1 MWTATSLHRPQGIVE
16 SVSARRRRQR
26 VVAAYRAGLASAGAM
41 TDPATSAPLP
51 SSASTP
57 PWFPRG
63 RTRRTPSWRDP
74 QVLQPSTRHTDEGTA
89 FVSDDTCRMTSAQ
102 ALCLTAGQ
110 LRRYHLAVV
119 DCLSSDPH
127 YRKDFVSHSLL
138 WQEALLVFPGEQG
151 LPPLPVNDAVCRQ
164 LVSAGQHLR
173 LESRTAPAEWP
184 LSDMPM
190 YLVPRA

>member
-1 MWTATSLHRPQGIVE
+1 MWTATSRDRPQGTVE

-26 VVAAYRAGLASAGAM
+26 GMAAYKAGLASAGAM
-41 TDPATSAPLP
+41 TDPATSTFT

-57 PWFPRG
+57 PWFPSG
-63 RTRRTPSWRDP
+63 RTRRTPPWRDP
-74 QVLQPSTRHTDEGTA
+74 QVLQPSLRHTANGMA

-102 ALCLTAGQ
+102 ALCLTAAQ

-119 DCLSSDPH
+119 DFLSSDPQ

-138 WQEALLVFPGEQG
+138 WQEVLLVFPGEHG
-151 LPPLPVNDAVCRQ
+151 LPPLPVSDAVCRQ

>member
-1 MWTATSLHRPQGIVE
+1 MWTATSLHKPPGTVE
-16 SVSARRRRQR
+16 SLSARRRRQR
-26 VVAAYRAGLASAGAM
+26 VASAYKAGRASAVAM
-41 TDPATSAPLP
+41 IHPATTASLPDSTSAPP
-51 SSASTP
+51 GA
-57 PWFPRG
+57 PRG

-74 QVLQPSTRHTDEGTA
+74 QVQQPSAMHTDHGLA
-89 FVSDDTCRMTSAQ
+89 FVSDDTSRMTSAQ
-102 ALCLTAGQ
+102 ALCLTNAQ

-119 DCLSSDPH
+119 DFLSSDPH
-127 YRKDFVSHSLL
+127 YRRDFVSHSLL
-138 WQEALLVFPGEQG
+138 WQEVFLVFPGEQG

-173 LESRTAPAEWP
+173 LESRTAPPEWP